1 MILTKTYEQLSQ
13 HRLRVAQENPQKY
26 APGDPPQDFGEDT
39 KGWRTMTKKVREVMH
54 KKMAVPDVSQL
65 SDISVMDPQGES
77 SFWPIHKR
85 LANSGNH
92 RNVSRVDHVKGDK
105 QFR

>member
-1 MILTKTYEQLSQ
+1 
-13 HRLRVAQENPQKY
+13 
-26 APGDPPQDFGEDT
+26 
-39 KGWRTMTKKVREVMH
+39 MTKKVREVMH
-54 KKMAVPDVSQL
+54 KKMAVPNVHVSKF
-65 SDISVMDPQGES
+65 SDISVMDSQGES

-92 RNVSRVDHVKGDK
+92 RNVSRVNHVNGDK